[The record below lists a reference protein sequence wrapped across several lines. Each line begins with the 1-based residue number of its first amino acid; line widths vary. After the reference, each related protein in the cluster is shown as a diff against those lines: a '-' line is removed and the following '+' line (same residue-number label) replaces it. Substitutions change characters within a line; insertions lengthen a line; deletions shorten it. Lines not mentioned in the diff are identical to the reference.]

1 MILIVKG
8 VLFCYRQTFDE
19 LSTKLDEQLK
29 LMNLKFFYVEEENK
43 AVLKTS
49 YYSID
54 TEVIVVIRYTTKTV
68 LFTDSNKAQFFNVI
82 KVNEIDNNSFDLVI
96 KAVQKVFAE
105 IKKEKIKE
113 KIKQIKKDF

>member
-1 MILIVKG
+1 MMMKIILQKH
-8 VLFCYRQTFDE
+8 
-19 LSTKLDEQLK
+19 
-29 LMNLKFFYVEEENK
+29 
-43 AVLKTS
+43 

-68 LFTDSNKAQFFNVI
+68 LFTDSMKTQFYDVI
-82 KVNEIDNNSFDLVI
+82 KVNEIDNNSFDLII
-96 KAVQKVFAE
+96 KAVQKVLAE